1 MTLADLIPSGLEI
14 LVILVLFVI
23 AIVAVAVLK
32 TRNHGWN

>member
-1 MTLADLIPSGLEI
+1 MIELIPSGLEI
-14 LVILVLFVI
+14 LVMLALFVI

>member
-1 MTLADLIPSGLEI
+1 MIELIPSGLEI